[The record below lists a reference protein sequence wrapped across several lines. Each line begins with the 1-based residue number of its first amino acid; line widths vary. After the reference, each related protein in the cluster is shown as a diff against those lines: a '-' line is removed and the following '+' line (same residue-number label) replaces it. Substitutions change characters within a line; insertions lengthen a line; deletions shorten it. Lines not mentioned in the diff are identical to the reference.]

1 MREFE
6 TAIEASKIVDELRAQ
21 LHTINY
27 NSDLRK
33 YLRNI
38 ESLITELSKAEVLA
52 RRQGG
57 PKYTPTVHQK
67 LVDSINYLEKMI
79 ILAKLMQ

>member
-1 MREFE
+1 MREINS
-6 TAIEASKIVDELRAQ
+6 AIEASKILDELRAQ

-27 NSDLRK
+27 NKDLRK

-38 ESLITELSKAEVLA
+38 ESMITEYSKAEVIA

-57 PKYTPTVHQK
+57 PKYTPSVHQK